1 MSHIK
6 RPKHA
11 EQGFSLI
18 ELLATLAVLGI
29 IIGVM
34 LTAIASNTQLNSKTE
49 QNSQATVAAQQVLDD
64 TRTADPSSLP
74 LSGATAPKTVNV
86 GGRDYTVTLR
96 YCVPTPNY
104 CSGNARQIQA
114 TVQYASKT
122 LFTVETVFTSVNS
135 TVANN

>member
-1 MSHIK
+1 MSK
-6 RPKHA
+6 FKHVQ
-11 EQGFSLI
+11 QGFSLV
-18 ELLATLAVLGI
+18 ELLVTMAILGI

-49 QNSQATVAAQQVLDD
+49 QTAQATVAAQQVLDD
-64 TRTADPSSLP
+64 TRTSDPSTLP
-74 LSGATAPKTVNV
+74 LSGADPVDIVNV
-86 GGRDYTVTLR
+86 GGRDYKVTLR

-114 TVQYASKT
+114 TVEYGGKP
-122 LFTVETVFTSVNS
+122 LFTVETVFTNVNS